1 MTDSTIL
8 LESKRCD
15 RTDDRLECPERAIEF
30 EETEMHVGVIG
41 SGVIGRTLAGRL
53 ALDGQD
59 VTVGVR
65 SPLAAPRNDI
75 DPRVRIEGIAE
86 AMAGAD
92 AVIVAIPG
100 AQIPAFAREHA
111 ARLEGKI
118 VIDATN
124 DVGSGHAGTL
134 NHLDAWD
141 ADAPRAIVTRA
152 FCSVGWENFAEP
164 DFGGT
169 TATLFWCG
177 RDGAAGETV
186 EAIIRAVGLD
196 PVRIGGLDAAA
207 TLDGV
212 ARLWFQLAFSQG
224 MGRRLAFRLLRP
236 ER

>member
-1 MTDSTIL
+1 M
-8 LESKRCD
+8 RV
-15 RTDDRLECPERAIEF
+15 A
-30 EETEMHVGVIG
+30 VIG
-41 SGVIGRTLAGRL
+41 AGAIGRTLSGRL
-53 ALDGQD
+53 ALNGQE

-65 SPLAAPRNDI
+65 SPQAAPRDDI
-75 DPRVRIEGIAE
+75 DARVRIAGIPE
-86 AMAGAD
+86 AIADAD

-100 AQIPAFAREHA
+100 AQIPAFVQEHGARVD
-111 ARLEGKI
+111 GKV

-124 DVGSGHAGTL
+124 DVASGHAGSL
-134 NHLDAWD
+134 NHLDAWQ
-141 ADAPRAIVTRA
+141 AHAPGAIVARA

-164 DFGGT
+164 DFAGT

-177 RDGAAGETV
+177 PDGAGGETV
-186 EAIIRAVGLD
+186 EAIIGAVGLD